1 MSDYTDGKLH
11 PKWVVGRNQMAA
23 FLAPAVAGGESLVP
37 EGPAT
42 PSLSDAP
49 PGYWAYDRI
58 EYAKSL
64 NIVEGYS
71 GDQFAPTK
79 TMDRVHMAVFLARAI
94 VDPTGEEGL
103 ASYVPP
109 IRPTFRDVTPD
120 RKNNWCY
127 THVEHLVFEGV
138 ASGYDS
144 SPFGATVRLSRDE
157 TAVFLA
163 RAFQLLT

>member
-1 MSDYTDGKLH
+1 
-11 PKWVVGRNQMAA
+11 MAA
-23 FLAPAVAGGESLVP
+23 FLARAVAGGESLVP
-37 EGPAT
+37 EGPET
-42 PSLSDAP
+42 PSFSDVSP
-49 PGYWAYDRI
+49 DYWAYDSI

-79 TMDRVHMAVFLARAI
+79 TMDRGHMAVFLARAI

-109 IRPTFRDVTPD
+109 SRPTFKDVTPD
-120 RKNNWCY
+120 RKNGWCY
-127 THVEHLVFEGV
+127 THVEYLVSEGV
-138 ASGYDS
+138 VSGYDS
-144 SPFGATVRLSRDE
+144 SRFGPTVTLSRDE

-163 RAFQLLT
+163 RAFQLPM